1 VKRSFGVKELVMAKH
16 ITLSRKSLLGLKN
29 LTAEEINL
37 ILDTTSG
44 MAEVMKRP
52 IPRVPALNGKSIAL
66 LFYEPSTR
74 TRTSF
79 EMAAKMLS
87 ASTTSMAMSSSS
99 AVKGETLIDTVKNIE
114 VMGIDAI
121 VIRHSASG
129 AATLVDENVKASIIN
144 AGDGANEHPSQGLL
158 DIYTMREKKGPLKGK
173 KVVIVGDIAHSRVA
187 RSNIWGLT
195 KLGAKVSVV
204 APPTL
209 MPSEIEKM
217 GVKASY
223 DLDDEIRDA
232 DFINVLR
239 IQLERQ
245 QKGLFPSIEEYIKL
259 YGITAERLKKA
270 RSDVV
275 ILHPGPI
282 NRGVELSSEVA
293 DGPFNVILNQVTNGV
308 AVRMAIFFL
317 LLGGKKTI

>member
-1 VKRSFGVKELVMAKH
+1 MAKNV
-16 ITLSRKSLLGLKN
+16 TLSHKSLLGLKF
-29 LTAEEINL
+29 LTAEEINI
-37 ILDTTSG
+37 ILDTAVG

-87 ASTTSMAMSSSS
+87 ASTTSMTMSSSS
-99 AVKGETLIDTVKNIE
+99 AVKGETLIDTAKNIE

-129 AATLVDENVKASIIN
+129 APALVDENVKCSVIN

-158 DIYTMREKKGPLKGK
+158 DIYTMREKKGSLKGK

-217 GVKASY
+217 GVKASC
-223 DLDDEIRDA
+223 DLDAEIRDA

-239 IQLERQ
+239 LQLERQ

-259 YGITAERLKKA
+259 YGITSERLKKC
-270 RSDVV
+270 RSDVIV
-275 ILHPGPI
+275 MHPGPI

-293 DGPFNVILNQVTNGV
+293 DGPYNVILDQVANGV
-308 AVRMAIFFL
+308 AIRMAIFFL
-317 LLGGKKTI
+317 LLGGKKK

>member
-1 VKRSFGVKELVMAKH
+1 MAKH

-37 ILDTTSG
+37 ILDTASG

-87 ASTTSMAMSSSS
+87 ASTTSMTMSSSS

-129 AATLVDENVKASIIN
+129 AATLVDDNVKASIIN
-144 AGDGANEHPSQGLL
+144 AGDGSNEHPSQGLL

-209 MPSEIEKM
+209 MPAEIEKM

-223 DLDDEIRDA
+223 DLDEEIRDA

-259 YGITAERLKKA
+259 YGITAQRLKKA
-270 RSDVV
+270 RSDV
-275 ILHPGPI
+275 IIMHPGPI

-293 DGPFNVILNQVTNGV
+293 DGPFNVILDQVTNGV

-317 LLGGKKTI
+317 LLGGKKAI

>member
-1 VKRSFGVKELVMAKH
+1 LNH
-16 ITLSRKSLLGLKN
+16 KSLLGLKT
-29 LTAEEINL
+29 LSAEDINL
-37 ILDTTSG
+37 ILDTAVG

-52 IPRVPALNGKSIAL
+52 VPKVPALNGKSVAL

-87 ASTTSMAMSSSS
+87 ANTTSMAMSTSS
-99 AVKGETLIDTVKNIE
+99 AVKGETLVDTARNIE
-114 VMGIDAI
+114 VMGVDAI

-129 AATLVDENVKASIIN
+129 APALVDENVKASIIN
-144 AGDGANEHPSQGLL
+144 AGDGSNEHPSQGLL
-158 DIYTMREKKGPLKGK
+158 DIYTMREKKGSLKGK

-187 RSNIWGLT
+187 RSNLWGLL
-195 KLGAKVSVV
+195 KLGAKVSLV

-209 MPSEIEKM
+209 MPAEIEKT
-217 GVKASY
+217 GAKVSF
-223 DLDDEIRDA
+223 DLDEEIRDA

-239 IQLERQ
+239 LQLERQ

-259 YGITAERLKKA
+259 FGITAERLKKA

-282 NRGVELSSEVA
+282 NRGIELSSDVV
-293 DGPFNVILNQVTNGV
+293 DMISSKSGGPSNVILDQVANGV
-308 AVRMAIFFL
+308 AIRMAIFYL
-317 LLGGKKTI
+317 LLGKQKK

>member
-1 VKRSFGVKELVMAKH
+1 MAKNV
-16 ITLSRKSLLGLKN
+16 TLSHKSLLGLRS
-29 LTAEEINL
+29 LTAEEINI
-37 ILDTTSG
+37 ILDTASG

-52 IPRVPALNGKSIAL
+52 VPRVPALNGKSVAL

-99 AVKGETLIDTVKNIE
+99 VVKGETLIDTVKNIE
-114 VMGIDAI
+114 VMGMDAI

-129 AATLVDENVKASIIN
+129 APALVDENVKCSVIN

-209 MPSEIEKM
+209 MPAEIEKM

-223 DLDDEIRDA
+223 DLDGEIRDA

-259 YGITAERLKKA
+259 FGITSERLKKC
-270 RSDVV
+270 RSDVIV
-275 ILHPGPI
+275 MHPGPI

-293 DGPFNVILNQVTNGV
+293 DGPYNVILDQVANGV
-308 AVRMAIFFL
+308 AVRMAIFYL
-317 LLGGKKTI
+317 LLGGKKK

>member
-1 VKRSFGVKELVMAKH
+1 MAKNV
-16 ITLSRKSLLGLKN
+16 TLSHKSLLGLKF
-29 LTAEEINL
+29 LTAEEINI
-37 ILDTTSG
+37 ILDTAVG

-87 ASTTSMAMSSSS
+87 ASTTSMTMSSSS
-99 AVKGETLIDTVKNIE
+99 AVKGETLIDTAKNIE

-129 AATLVDENVKASIIN
+129 APALVDENVKCSVIN
-144 AGDGANEHPSQGLL
+144 AGDGFNEHPSQGLL
-158 DIYTMREKKGPLKGK
+158 DIYTMREKKGSLKGK

-223 DLDDEIRDA
+223 DLDEEIRDA

-239 IQLERQ
+239 LQLERQ

-259 YGITAERLKKA
+259 YGITSERLKKC
-270 RSDVV
+270 RSDVIV
-275 ILHPGPI
+275 MHPGPI

-293 DGPFNVILNQVTNGV
+293 DGPYNVILDQVANGV
-308 AVRMAIFFL
+308 AIRMAIFFL
-317 LLGGKKTI
+317 LLGGKKK

>member
-1 VKRSFGVKELVMAKH
+1 MAKTV
-16 ITLSRKSLLGLKN
+16 TLNHKSLLGLKT

-37 ILDTTSG
+37 ILDTATG

-52 IPRVPALNGKSIAL
+52 VPRVPALNGRSIAL

-87 ASTTSMAMSSSS
+87 ASTTSMTMSASS

-114 VMGIDAI
+114 VMGMDAI

-129 AATLVDENVKASIIN
+129 APALVDENVKCSVIN

-158 DIYTMREKKGPLKGK
+158 DIYTMREKKGTLKGK

-187 RSNIWGLT
+187 RSNLWGLL
-195 KLGAKVSVV
+195 KLGAKVSLVG
-204 APPTL
+204 PPTL
-209 MPSEIEKM
+209 MPAGIEKT
-217 GVKASY
+217 GAKVSY
-223 DLDDEIRDA
+223 KLDEEIRDA

-239 IQLERQ
+239 LQLERQ
-245 QKGLFPSIEEYIKL
+245 QKGLFPSIEEYIEL
-259 YGITAERLKKA
+259 FGITADRLKKC

-275 ILHPGPI
+275 IMHPGPI

-293 DGPFNVILNQVTNGV
+293 DGPFNVILDQVTNGV
-308 AVRMAIFFL
+308 AIRMAIFYL
-317 LLGGKKTI
+317 LLGGQKK

>member
-1 VKRSFGVKELVMAKH
+1 MAKNV
-16 ITLSRKSLLGLKN
+16 TLSHKSLLGLKF
-29 LTAEEINL
+29 LTAEEINI
-37 ILDTTSG
+37 ILDTAEG

-99 AVKGETLIDTVKNIE
+99 AVKGETLIDTAKNIE

-129 AATLVDENVKASIIN
+129 APALVDENVKCSVIN
-144 AGDGANEHPSQGLL
+144 AGDGFNEHPSQGLL

-209 MPSEIEKM
+209 MPAEIEKM

-223 DLDDEIRDA
+223 DLDEEIRDA

-239 IQLERQ
+239 LQLERQ

-259 YGITAERLKKA
+259 YGITSERLKKC
-270 RSDVV
+270 RSDVIV
-275 ILHPGPI
+275 MHPGPI

-293 DGPFNVILNQVTNGV
+293 DGPYNVILDQVANGV
-308 AVRMAIFFL
+308 AIRMAIFYL
-317 LLGGKKTI
+317 LLGGKKK

>member
-1 VKRSFGVKELVMAKH
+1 MAKNV
-16 ITLSRKSLLGLKN
+16 TLSHKSLLGLKS
-29 LTAEEINL
+29 LSAEEIYI
-37 ILDTTSG
+37 ILDTASG

-52 IPRVPALNGKSIAL
+52 VPRVPALNGKSIAL

-99 AVKGETLIDTVKNIE
+99 AAKGETLIDTAKNIE

-129 AATLVDENVKASIIN
+129 APALVDENVKCSVIN
-144 AGDGANEHPSQGLL
+144 AGDGFNEHPSQGLL

-209 MPSEIEKM
+209 MPAEIEKM

-223 DLDDEIRDA
+223 DLDEEIRDA

-259 YGITAERLKKA
+259 YGITSERLKKC
-270 RSDVV
+270 RSDVIV
-275 ILHPGPI
+275 MHPGPI

-293 DGPFNVILNQVTNGV
+293 DGPYNVILDQVANGV
-308 AVRMAIFFL
+308 AIRMAIFYL
-317 LLGGKKTI
+317 LLGGKKK

>member
-1 VKRSFGVKELVMAKH
+1 MAKN
-16 ITLSRKSLLGLKN
+16 ITLSHKSLIGLKT
-29 LTAEEINL
+29 LSAEEINL
-37 ILDTTSG
+37 ILDTAAG

-129 AATLVDENVKASIIN
+129 APSLVDENVKASVVN

-223 DLDDEIRDA
+223 DLDEEIRDA

-270 RSDVV
+270 RSDVI

-293 DGPFNVILNQVTNGV
+293 DGPFNVILDQVANGV
-308 AVRMAIFFL
+308 AIRMAIFYL
-317 LLGGKKTI
+317 LLGGRKK

>member
-1 VKRSFGVKELVMAKH
+1 MAKN
-16 ITLSRKSLLGLKN
+16 ITLSHKSLIGLKT
-29 LTAEEINL
+29 LSAEEINL
-37 ILDTTSG
+37 ILDTASG

-87 ASTTSMAMSSSS
+87 ASTTSMAMSASS

-114 VMGIDAI
+114 VMGIDAM

-129 AATLVDENVKASIIN
+129 APLLVDENVKASVIN

-158 DIYTMREKKGPLKGK
+158 DIYTMREKKGSLKGK
-173 KVVIVGDIAHSRVA
+173 KVVIVGDIEHSRVA

-209 MPSEIEKM
+209 MPAEIEKM

-223 DLDDEIRDA
+223 DLDEEIRDA

-259 YGITAERLKKA
+259 YGITTERLKKA

-293 DGPFNVILNQVTNGV
+293 DGPFNVILDQVTNGV
-308 AVRMAIFFL
+308 AIRMAIFYL
-317 LLGGKKTI
+317 LLGGRKK

>member
-1 VKRSFGVKELVMAKH
+1 MSKSASLKQ
-16 ITLSRKSLLGLKN
+16 KSLLGLKDIPV
-29 LTAEEINL
+29 EEINL
-37 ILDTTSG
+37 ILDTADG

-52 IPRVPALNGKSIAL
+52 VPRVPTLNGKSIAL

-87 ASTTSMAMSSSS
+87 ASTTSLAMAQSS
-99 AVKGETLIDTVKNIE
+99 AVKGETLIDTVRNLE
-114 VMGIDAI
+114 VMGMDAI

-129 AATLVDENVKASIIN
+129 APALVDENIKAAVIN

-158 DIYTMREKKGPLKGK
+158 DIYTMRSKKGTLKGK

-187 RSNIWGLT
+187 RSNLWGLL
-195 KLGAKVSVV
+195 KLGAKVSLV
-204 APPTL
+204 APPTM
-209 MPSEIEKM
+209 MPAGIEKT
-217 GVKASY
+217 GAKVSY
-223 DLDDEIRDA
+223 DLDEEIRDA

-245 QKGLFPSIEEYIKL
+245 QKGLFPSKEEYHEL
-259 YGITAERLKKA
+259 FGITAQRLKKA
-270 RSDVV
+270 KSDIV

-293 DGPFNVILNQVTNGV
+293 DGPFNVILDQVTNGV
-308 AVRMAIFFL
+308 AIRMAIFYL
-317 LLGGKKTI
+317 LLGGKKRS

>member
-1 VKRSFGVKELVMAKH
+1 MAKNV
-16 ITLSRKSLLGLKN
+16 TLSHKSLLGLKS
-29 LTAEEINL
+29 LSAEEINI
-37 ILDTTSG
+37 ILDTASG

-52 IPRVPALNGKSIAL
+52 VPRVPALNGKSIAL

-99 AVKGETLIDTVKNIE
+99 AAKGETLIDTAKNIE

-129 AATLVDENVKASIIN
+129 APALVDENVKCSVIN

-158 DIYTMREKKGPLKGK
+158 DIYTMREKKGPIKGK

-209 MPSEIEKM
+209 MPAEIEKM

-223 DLDDEIRDA
+223 DLDEEIRDA

-239 IQLERQ
+239 LQLERQ
-245 QKGLFPSIEEYIKL
+245 QKGLFPSIEEYIKF
-259 YGITAERLKKA
+259 YGITSERLKKCK
-270 RSDVV
+270 SDVIV
-275 ILHPGPI
+275 MHPGPI

-293 DGPFNVILNQVTNGV
+293 DGPYNVILDQVANGV
-308 AVRMAIFFL
+308 AIRMAIFFL
-317 LLGGKKTI
+317 LLGGKKK

>member
-1 VKRSFGVKELVMAKH
+1 MAKN
-16 ITLSRKSLLGLKN
+16 IALSHKSLLGLKN
-29 LTAEEINL
+29 TSVEEINL
-37 ILDTTSG
+37 ILDTAVG

-52 IPRVPALNGKSIAL
+52 VPRVPALNGKSIAL

-87 ASTTSMAMSSSS
+87 ASTTSMTMSTSST
-99 AVKGETLIDTVKNIE
+99 VKGETLIDTVKNIE

-129 AATLVDENVKASIIN
+129 APVLVDENVKASVIN

-158 DIYTMREKKGPLKGK
+158 DIYTMREKKGALKGK

-187 RSNIWGLT
+187 RSNIWGLI

-209 MPSEIEKM
+209 MPAEIEKM

-223 DLDDEIRDA
+223 DLDEEIRDA

-270 RSDVV
+270 RSDVI

-293 DGPFNVILNQVTNGV
+293 DGPYNVILDQVTNGV
-308 AVRMAIFFL
+308 AIRMAIFFL
-317 LLGGKKTI
+317 LLGGKKK

>member
-1 VKRSFGVKELVMAKH
+1 MAKH
-16 ITLSRKSLLGLKN
+16 ITLSRKSLIGLKN

-99 AVKGETLIDTVKNIE
+99 VVKGETLIDTVKNIE

-129 AATLVDENVKASIIN
+129 APALVDENVKASVIN

-270 RSDVV
+270 RSDVI

-317 LLGGKKTI
+317 LLGGKKAI

>member
-1 VKRSFGVKELVMAKH
+1 MAKNV
-16 ITLSRKSLLGLKN
+16 TLSHKRLLGLKF
-29 LTAEEINL
+29 LTAEEINI
-37 ILDTTSG
+37 ILDTAVG

-87 ASTTSMAMSSSS
+87 ASTTSMTMSSSC
-99 AVKGETLIDTVKNIE
+99 AVKGETLIDTAKNIE

-129 AATLVDENVKASIIN
+129 APALVDENVKCSVIN
-144 AGDGANEHPSQGLL
+144 AGDGFNEHPSQGLL
-158 DIYTMREKKGPLKGK
+158 DIYTMREKKGSLKGK

-223 DLDDEIRDA
+223 DLDEEIRDA

-239 IQLERQ
+239 LQLERQ

-259 YGITAERLKKA
+259 YGITSERLKKC
-270 RSDVV
+270 RSDVIV
-275 ILHPGPI
+275 MHPGPI

-293 DGPFNVILNQVTNGV
+293 DGPYNVILDQVANGV
-308 AVRMAIFFL
+308 AIRMAIFFL
-317 LLGGKKTI
+317 LLGGKKK

>member
-1 VKRSFGVKELVMAKH
+1 MAKN
-16 ITLSRKSLLGLKN
+16 ITLSHKSLLGLKS
-29 LTAEEINL
+29 LTAEEINI
-37 ILDTTSG
+37 ILDTASG

-52 IPRVPALNGKSIAL
+52 IPRVPALNGKSVAL

-99 AVKGETLIDTVKNIE
+99 AAKGETLIDTAKNIE

-129 AATLVDENVKASIIN
+129 APALVDENVKCSVIN

-158 DIYTMREKKGPLKGK
+158 DIYTMREKKGTLKGK

-209 MPSEIEKM
+209 MPAEIEKM

-223 DLDDEIRDA
+223 DLDEEIRDA

-239 IQLERQ
+239 LQLERQ

-259 YGITAERLKKA
+259 YGITSERLKKC
-270 RSDVV
+270 RSDVIV
-275 ILHPGPI
+275 MHPGPI

-293 DGPFNVILNQVTNGV
+293 DGPYNVILDQVANGV
-308 AVRMAIFFL
+308 AIRMAIFFL
-317 LLGGKKTI
+317 LLGGKKK

>member
-1 VKRSFGVKELVMAKH
+1 MAKTV
-16 ITLSRKSLLGLKN
+16 TLSHKSLLGLKN

-37 ILDTTSG
+37 VLDTATG

-52 IPRVPALNGKSIAL
+52 IPRVPALNGKSVAL

-87 ASTTSMAMSSSS
+87 ASTTSMAMSTSS

-121 VIRHSASG
+121 VMRHSASG
-129 AATLVDENVKASIIN
+129 APALVDENVKCSVIN

-158 DIYTMREKKGPLKGK
+158 DIYTMREKKGSLKGK

-209 MPSEIEKM
+209 MPAEIEKM
-217 GVKASY
+217 GVKVSY
-223 DLDDEIRDA
+223 DIDEEIRDA

-239 IQLERQ
+239 LQLERQ

-259 YGITAERLKKA
+259 FGITSERLKKC
-270 RSDVV
+270 RSDVIV
-275 ILHPGPI
+275 LHPGPI

-293 DGPFNVILNQVTNGV
+293 DGPYNVILDQVTNGV
-308 AVRMAIFFL
+308 AVRMAIFYL
-317 LLGGKKTI
+317 LLGGKKK

>member
-1 VKRSFGVKELVMAKH
+1 MSKNVSLN
-16 ITLSRKSLLGLKN
+16 RKSLLGLKD
-29 LTAEEINL
+29 LSVEEITL
-37 ILDTTSG
+37 ILDTALG

-52 IPRVPALNGKSIAL
+52 VPRVPALNGKSIAL

-87 ASTTSMAMSSSS
+87 ASTTSLTMSSSS
-99 AVKGETLIDTVKNIE
+99 VVKGETLIDTVKNVE

-129 AATLVDENVKASIIN
+129 AAALVDENVKASVIN

-158 DIYTMREKKGPLKGK
+158 DIYTMREKKGALKGK

-187 RSNIWGLT
+187 RSNLWGLL
-195 KLGAKVSVV
+195 KLGAKVSLVG
-204 APPTL
+204 PPTL
-209 MPSEIEKM
+209 IPAGIEASGAK
-217 GVKASY
+217 VSY
-223 DLDDEIRDA
+223 DLDSELRDA

-245 QKGLFPSIEEYIKL
+245 QKGLFPSIEEYHEL
-259 YGITAERLKKA
+259 FGITSERLKKA
-270 RSDVV
+270 RPDVV
-275 ILHPGPI
+275 VMHPGPI
-282 NRGVELSSEVA
+282 NRGVEISSEVA
-293 DGPFNVILNQVTNGV
+293 DGPFNVILDQVTNGV
-308 AVRMAIFFL
+308 AIRMAIFFL
-317 LLGGKKTI
+317 LLGGKK

>member
-1 VKRSFGVKELVMAKH
+1 MAKNV
-16 ITLSRKSLLGLKN
+16 TLSHKSLLGLKS
-29 LTAEEINL
+29 LTAEEINI
-37 ILDTTSG
+37 ILDTASG

-52 IPRVPALNGKSIAL
+52 VPRVPALNGKSVAL

-114 VMGIDAI
+114 VMGMDAI

-129 AATLVDENVKASIIN
+129 APALVDENVKCSVIN
-144 AGDGANEHPSQGLL
+144 AGDGFNEHPSQGLL

-187 RSNIWGLT
+187 RSNIWGLI

-209 MPSEIEKM
+209 MPAEIEKM

-223 DLDDEIRDA
+223 DLDEEIRDA

-239 IQLERQ
+239 LQLERQ
-245 QKGLFPSIEEYIKL
+245 QKGLFPSIEEYIKFF
-259 YGITAERLKKA
+259 GITSERLKKC
-270 RSDVV
+270 RSDVIV
-275 ILHPGPI
+275 MHPGPI

-293 DGPFNVILNQVTNGV
+293 DGPYNVILDQVTNGV
-308 AVRMAIFFL
+308 AIRMAIFFL
-317 LLGGKKTI
+317 LLGGKKK

>member
-1 VKRSFGVKELVMAKH
+1 MPKNASLNH
-16 ITLSRKSLLGLKN
+16 KSLLGLKT
-29 LTAEEINL
+29 LSAEDINL
-37 ILDTTSG
+37 ILDTAVG

-52 IPRVPALNGKSIAL
+52 VPKVPALNGKTIAL

-87 ASTTSMAMSSSS
+87 ANTTSMAMSTSS
-99 AVKGETLIDTVKNIE
+99 AVKGETLVDTARNIE
-114 VMGIDAI
+114 VMGVDAI

-129 AATLVDENVKASIIN
+129 APALVDENVKASIIN

-187 RSNIWGLT
+187 RSNLWGLL
-195 KLGAKVSVV
+195 KLGAKVSLV

-209 MPSEIEKM
+209 MPAEIEKT
-217 GVKASY
+217 GAKVSY
-223 DLDDEIRDA
+223 NLDEEIRDA

-239 IQLERQ
+239 LQLERQ

-259 YGITAERLKKA
+259 FGITAERLKKA
-270 RSDVV
+270 KSDVV

-282 NRGVELSSEVA
+282 NRGIELSSDVV
-293 DGPFNVILNQVTNGV
+293 DMISSKSGGPSNVILDQVANGV
-308 AVRMAIFFL
+308 AIRMAIFYL
-317 LLGGKKTI
+317 LLGKQKK

>member
-1 VKRSFGVKELVMAKH
+1 MSKNVSLN
-16 ITLSRKSLLGLKN
+16 RKSLLGLKD
-29 LTAEEINL
+29 LSVEEITL
-37 ILDTTSG
+37 ILDTALG

-52 IPRVPALNGKSIAL
+52 VPRVPALNGKSIAL

-87 ASTTSMAMSSSS
+87 ASTTSLAMSASST
-99 AVKGETLIDTVKNIE
+99 VKGETLIDTVKNVE

-129 AATLVDENVKASIIN
+129 AAALVDENVKASVIN

-158 DIYTMREKKGPLKGK
+158 DIYTMREKKGALKGK

-187 RSNIWGLT
+187 RSNLWGLL
-195 KLGAKVSVV
+195 KLGAKVSLVG
-204 APPTL
+204 PPTL
-209 MPSEIEKM
+209 IPAGIEASGAK
-217 GVKASY
+217 VSY
-223 DLDDEIRDA
+223 DLDSELRDA

-245 QKGLFPSIEEYIKL
+245 QKGLFPSIEEYHEL
-259 YGITAERLKKA
+259 FGITSERLKKA
-270 RSDVV
+270 RPDVV
-275 ILHPGPI
+275 VMHPGPI
-282 NRGVELSSEVA
+282 NRGVEISSEVA
-293 DGPFNVILNQVTNGV
+293 DGPFNVILDQVTNGV
-308 AVRMAIFFL
+308 AIRMAIFFL
-317 LLGGKKTI
+317 LLGGKK

>member
-1 VKRSFGVKELVMAKH
+1 MAKNV
-16 ITLSRKSLLGLKN
+16 TLSHKSLLGLKT
-29 LTAEEINL
+29 LSAEEINL
-37 ILDTTSG
+37 ILDTATG

-87 ASTTSMAMSSSS
+87 ASTTSMTMSTSST
-99 AVKGETLIDTVKNIE
+99 VKGETLIDTVKNIE

-129 AATLVDENVKASIIN
+129 APVLVDENVKASVIN

-158 DIYTMREKKGPLKGK
+158 DIYTMREKKGALKGK

-187 RSNIWGLT
+187 RSNIWGLI

-209 MPSEIEKM
+209 MPAEIEKM

-223 DLDDEIRDA
+223 DLDEEIRDA

-270 RSDVV
+270 RSDVI

-293 DGPFNVILNQVTNGV
+293 DGPYNVILDQVTNGV
-308 AVRMAIFFL
+308 AIRMAIFFL
-317 LLGGKKTI
+317 LLGGKKK